1 MKPETL
7 LKRVCFTGVLLWI
20 FQNTSR
26 RTFPRRLILYLTLLV
41 FKYSNQLHAECRR
54 YRSSQREGLFETVIL
69 KNFWKFTRITPGS
82 MLFLNNLPAWSW
94 RHRLQHRCFLLILKK
109 YSKTTTLSCFYK
121 QPVYKQLALGWE
133 LLSNCQ
139 GSTLIHVNNNKNCR

>member
-1 MKPETL
+1 MNISKY
-7 LKRVCFTGVLLWI
+7 
-20 FQNTSR
+20 FQNNFSQNSSG
-26 RTFPRRLILYLTLLV
+26 RLILYLTLLV

-54 YRSSQREGLFETVIL
+54 YRSSHREGLFETVIL
-69 KNFWKFTRITPGS
+69 KNFSKFTRITPGS

-139 GSTLIHVNNNKNCR
+139 GSTLFHLNYIKTADKES